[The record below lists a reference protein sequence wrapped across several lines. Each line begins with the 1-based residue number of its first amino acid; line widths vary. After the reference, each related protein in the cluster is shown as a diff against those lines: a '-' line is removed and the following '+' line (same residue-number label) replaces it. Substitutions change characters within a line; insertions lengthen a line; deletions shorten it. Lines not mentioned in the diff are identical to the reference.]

1 MAPPGQASDATA
13 QVTGRAAPATWQ
25 RSMTWADG
33 ILLLVMVASAILSF
47 LRGFVREFLGIAAWI
62 GAAMAGFL
70 MRDHLAPLMEGTIEP
85 DWLAD
90 GLAVGGVFLIV
101 LVVLKLVIHALAGS
115 VQRSP
120 LGGVDRS
127 LGAIFGLARGA
138 FIAVLAYV
146 LAGLFVPAIERWPQ
160 SVQEARALPY
170 VVNGA
175 RWVVGLMPEEYRPR
189 IAAPPER
196 RVPTQEDL
204 MRPPARNRS

>member
-1 MAPPGQASDATA
+1 
-13 QVTGRAAPATWQ
+13 
-25 RSMTWADG
+25 MTWADG

-62 GAAMAGFL
+62 GAALAGFAL
-70 MRDHLAPLMEGTIEP
+70 LDHLRPLMAGTIEP

-90 GLAVGGVFLIV
+90 GVAVGGVFLIV
-101 LVVLKLVIHALAGS
+101 LVVLKLLIHALAGS

-146 LAGLFVPAIERWPQ
+146 LAGLFVPAIERWPEP
-160 SVQEARALPY
+160 VQEARSLPY
-170 VVNGA
+170 VVDGA

>member
-1 MAPPGQASDATA
+1 
-13 QVTGRAAPATWQ
+13 
-25 RSMTWADG
+25 MTWADG
-33 ILLLVMVASAILSF
+33 ILLIVMVASAILSF

-62 GAAMAGFL
+62 GAAIAAFTL
-70 MRDHLAPLMEGTIEP
+70 REHITPLMEGTIEP

-90 GLAVGGVFLIV
+90 GIAVSLVFLVV
-101 LVVLKLVIHALAGS
+101 LVVLKLIIHALAGS

-146 LAGLFVPAIERWPQ
+146 LAGLFIPAIERWPEAFR
-160 SVQEARALPY
+160 EARALPY
-170 VVNGA
+170 VVDGA

-189 IAAPPER
+189 IAEPPER

-204 MRPPARNRS
+204 MRPPARNRT

>member
-1 MAPPGQASDATA
+1 
-13 QVTGRAAPATWQ
+13 
-25 RSMTWADG
+25 MTWADG
-33 ILLLVMVASAILSF
+33 ILLVVMVASAILSF

-62 GAAMAGFL
+62 GAAVAAFTL
-70 MRDHLAPLMEGTIEP
+70 RERITPLMEGTIEP

-90 GLAVGGVFLIV
+90 GIAVGLVF
-101 LVVLKLVIHALAGS
+101 LVVLVALKLIIHALAGS

-127 LGAIFGLARGA
+127 LGAIFGLVRGA

-146 LAGLFVPAIERWPQ
+146 LAGLFVPAVERWPEAFR
-160 SVQEARALPY
+160 EARSLPY
-170 VVNGA
+170 VVDGA

-189 IAAPPER
+189 IAEPPER

-204 MRPPARNRS
+204 MRPPARNRT